1 VRLLA
6 AFAAHEARTQLRSL
20 KFRVVAG
27 VYLAVVTAPTI
38 LTWLGRSRAGSFL
51 GPGTFA
57 GATPLVQPFP
67 TAIVAAL
74 LCVDGIE
81 REREEGSLAV
91 AGLAPVTNAGYLL
104 RRWAALLALLVPLT
118 LVPPAAGV
126 LLSPRPLETM
136 PLAVVPWLL
145 RTLPVAVGASALAL
159 ALGTIT
165 GGTVSA
171 AVTGFLALA
180 AAMLLGNGIASRF
193 HRAVTGPDAW
203 LGTSDFGNGARQ
215 VYWALEG
222 FAGVSS
228 ATDGRLDVRLAA
240 EEALSVGCLPLAS
253 CVLALGLAAAFLRR
267 TRPDLRPFVVGPAHP
282 LRSLVAFVNRL
293 RVAYT
298 PDPAPARADVALLA
312 ATLLAAG
319 GLVAVWEARSRDALT
334 LARERFQ
341 VETSGLPEPTPETLV
356 PGVWRLR
363 GALAAD
369 GRLTATLTAT
379 LRNTG
384 TEPASRA
391 AFSVNRSVAVTGA
404 PVLGRRGDR
413 LEVAFSPPVP
423 AGGETTVTL
432 GLDGRPADVQ
442 LADRGVS
449 FVTAFRGLLSG
460 RSAGETRDLSLA
472 TTRRL
477 ASPRRIRLV
486 GSDLAPTPRYAS
498 FRLTPPSKS
507 FGELGELV
515 PPESRFPLAD
525 VEIDLAVP
533 RGLFVA
539 DSCGHVATPE
549 GRLTGA
555 CRISPAEL
563 ALLGGPMTAAG
574 GTSVTFA
581 VLDGHEEAARL
592 HAPALDQA
600 SELLAKA
607 WPGLDALRGA
617 VVLEW
622 PPEWSRDP
630 WTGMGWWYWGDSLGS
645 ATALGR
651 VFLLDEATLVRRKA
665 LEPEGLA
672 AQAVAAALLARRTL
686 AGREQLAFR
695 RLLAGIALDR
705 LGKGRPGRAVLDAQ
719 QAIRVPVTKAGPYD
733 AGVWRHKLPAL
744 VADLQYRAGARAFT
758 EGLEE
763 FLAARD
769 AGPGTLRELVERI
782 GRRGAV
788 SLDRFYADFVSG
800 GEIPMLTLEDV
811 TFRSAGR
818 TWEVAGVVRNV
829 GTGESLC
836 PIVLRTD
843 GEAASAQVRVP
854 SNGTAPF
861 RLTTPYPPRT
871 LLLDPDQ
878 RAFRLS
884 RIGLVRSVERRSGP

>member
-1 VRLLA
+1 MRLLA
-6 AFAAHEARTQLRSL
+6 AFAAHEGRTQLRSL
-20 KFRVVAG
+20 KFRVIAG
-27 VYLAVVTAPTI
+27 VYLAVVTAPTV

-57 GATPLVQPFP
+57 GATPLIQPFP

-74 LCVDGIE
+74 LCVDGVE

-104 RRWAALLALLVPLT
+104 RRWAALLVLLVPLT
-118 LVPPAAGV
+118 LVPPAVGV
-126 LLSPRPLETM
+126 LLSPRPLETV
-136 PLAVVPWLL
+136 PLALVPWLL
-145 RTLPVAVGASALAL
+145 RTLPVTVGASALAL

-180 AAMLLGNGIASRF
+180 GVMLLGNGVAARF
-193 HRAVTGPDAW
+193 HRTVMGPEAW
-203 LGTSDFGNGARQ
+203 LGAADFQNGARQ

-228 ATDGRLDVRLAA
+228 ATDGHVDVKLAA
-240 EEALSVGCLPLAS
+240 EEALSVACLPLAS
-253 CVLALGLAAAFLRR
+253 CVLAFGLAAAFLRR

-298 PDPAPARADVALLA
+298 PDPAPARADVALFA
-312 ATLLAAG
+312 ATLLGAA
-319 GLVAVWEARSRDALT
+319 GLVAVWDARARDAF
-334 LARERFQ
+334 AHAEERFR

-356 PGVWRLR
+356 PGAWRLR
-363 GALAAD
+363 GVLDAG
-369 GRLTATLTAT
+369 GRLTATLSAT

-384 TEPASRA
+384 TEPVSRA
-391 AFSVNRSVAVTGA
+391 AFSVNPSVAGA
-404 PVLGRRGDR
+404 PGHARRGDR
-413 LEVAFSPPVP
+413 LEVGFAPAVP
-423 AGGETTVTL
+423 AGGEATVTL
-432 GLDGRPADVQ
+432 HLDGRPSDLELV
-442 LADRGVS
+442 DRRSS
-449 FVTAFRGLLSG
+449 FVTSFRNQLSA
-460 RSAGETRDLSLA
+460 RFAGEMRDLSLA
-472 TTRRL
+472 TRRRL
-477 ASPRRIRLV
+477 ASPRRIRLA
-486 GSDLAPTPRYAS
+486 GADLAPVPRYAS
-498 FRLTPPSKS
+498 WRLTPPSKTL
-507 FGELGELV
+507 GEPGELV

-525 VEIDLAVP
+525 VEVDLSVP
-533 RGLFVA
+533 AGLFVS
-539 DSCGHVATPE
+539 DTCGHVAAPE
-549 GRLTGA
+549 GRLAGT

-563 ALLGGPMTAAG
+563 GLLGGPMRAVD

-581 VLDGHEEAARL
+581 VLDGHIEAARL

-600 SELLAKA
+600 SDLVGRA

-622 PPEWSRDP
+622 PPEWNRDP
-630 WTGMGWWYWGDSLGS
+630 WNGMWWWYWGDSLGS

-672 AQAVAAALLARRTL
+672 AQAVAAALLSRRSL
-686 AGREQLAFR
+686 AGREQIAFR
-695 RLLAGIALDR
+695 RLLSGIALDR
-705 LGKGRPGRAVLDAQ
+705 LGKGRTGRAVLDAQ

-744 VADLQYRAGARAFT
+744 VADLQYRAGGRAFT

-788 SLDRFYADFVSG
+788 SLDRFYADFVAG
-800 GEIPMLTLEDV
+800 GEIPVLTLEDV

-818 TWEVAGVVRNV
+818 TWEVAGVVRNI

-836 PIVLRTD
+836 PVVLRTD
-843 GEAASAQVRVP
+843 GEAASVQVRVP

-878 RAFRLS
+878 RAFRMA